1 MPPLPVVKS
10 RQVFAAFERAG
21 FVKVHQAGSHVKYR
35 RGNRIA
41 ILKDYGSKDYPLG
54 TLRKT
59 LSDAGITID
68 EFRKLLEG

>member
-21 FVKVHQAGSHVKYR
+21 FAKVHQTGSHTKYR

-41 ILKDYGSKDYPLG
+41 ILKDCGSKDYPIG

-59 LSDAGITID
+59 LSVAGVTID
-68 EFRKLLEG
+68 EFRSLLEG

>member
-1 MPPLPVVKS
+1 M
-10 RQVFAAFERAG
+10 
-21 FVKVHQAGSHVKYR
+21 KYR
-35 RGNRIA
+35 RGDRIA

-68 EFRKLLEG
+68 EFRSLLEG